1 MDGGDISQHDI
12 QPSTLQTQKP
22 GSNAAHNSRSLYLE
36 DKKSLSLEEESGQR
50 PLSVYF
56 CYRSHVN
63 LGFFSPAWKSPSEI
77 IPSEIIPSFL
87 DPPNFPL

>member
-1 MDGGDISQHDI
+1 MEETSL
-12 QPSTLQTQKP
+12 SMKFSLALYRLKP
-22 GSNAAHNSRSLYLE
+22 GSNAAHNSRSLDLE

-77 IPSEIIPSFL
+77 IPSFL